1 MEQPANSS
9 CFWLGLCLV
18 VRYSIDFLSS
28 VPLPFLCR
36 YAPVLSIHSL
46 REGRERG
53 GWGGR
58 GWCLCDDTDPIRSH
72 GKGMEREV
80 ARRQRG
86 IEFARLRLQDEHWIW
101 FLCYTSICYYISRRL
116 RVSAFS
122 YRSITCVGLCARVCM
137 HKCVSA
143 RNLNLCC
150 WCLPAIFFLFF
161 LGLNPSGE
169 SCSALCQSC
178 PEPTLPPLP
187 ALPPLLPS
195 LPPALFFF
203 NNIVKSNT
211 RSVFIWKKFVEPPS
225 RTAVVQIM

>member
-46 REGRERG
+46 REGREGG

-116 RVSAFS
+116 RVSAFL

-150 WCLPAIFFLFF
+150 WCLPAIFFSIFSWFESQWGVMFSTVPELPRAHS
-161 LGLNPSGE
+161 PS
-169 SCSALCQSC
+169 APC
-178 PEPTLPPLP
+178 PPSLA
-187 ALPPLLPS
+187 ALPPSCP
-195 LPPALFFF
+195 LFL
-203 NNIVKSNT
+203 
-211 RSVFIWKKFVEPPS
+211 
-225 RTAVVQIM
+225 